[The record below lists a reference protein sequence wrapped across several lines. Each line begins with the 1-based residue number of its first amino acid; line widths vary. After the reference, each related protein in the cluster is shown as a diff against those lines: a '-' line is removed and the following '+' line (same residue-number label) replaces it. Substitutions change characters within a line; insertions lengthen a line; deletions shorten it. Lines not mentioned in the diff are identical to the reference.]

1 MGEISGL
8 KWEDIDWKNKY
19 IRVEQALRFDYDK
32 GNKQMTFNSLK
43 TLNSYR
49 SIPFMGEIEEILKS
63 QKRKQDIIRCEL
75 GDRYRSKGVFSTL
88 VFVTSMGSPVSRY
101 SAEKA
106 VKMIRD
112 EVNREESILAA
123 MERRKESMLGNV
135 TPQIIRHT
143 FATRCFEHGID
154 PKVVQQIMGHAHYST
169 TIDIYTHV
177 MGDKIQE
184 ESRKFG
190 NVGSD
195 CVNKP

>member
-1 MGEISGL
+1 
-8 KWEDIDWKNKY
+8 
-19 IRVEQALRFDYDK
+19 
-32 GNKQMTFNSLK
+32 
-43 TLNSYR
+43 
-49 SIPFMGEIEEILKS
+49 
-63 QKRKQDIIRCEL
+63 
-75 GDRYRSKGVFSTL
+75 
-88 VFVTSMGSPVSRY
+88 MGSPVSRY

-154 PKVVQQIMGHAHYST
+154 PKVVRQIMGHAHYST

-177 MGDKIQE
+177 IGDKIQE

-190 NVGSD
+190 NVGSG